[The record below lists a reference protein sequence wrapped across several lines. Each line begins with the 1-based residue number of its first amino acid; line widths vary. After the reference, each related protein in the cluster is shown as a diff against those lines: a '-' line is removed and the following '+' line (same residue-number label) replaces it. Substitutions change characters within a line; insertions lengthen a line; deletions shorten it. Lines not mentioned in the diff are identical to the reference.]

1 MRKDP
6 EKNISSRLTE
16 EDLKDGKE
24 FNKAFSSLNEIGKML
39 VNAYMAG
46 LRGQDVLEDSGKKAG

>member
-1 MRKDP
+1 MRKEP

-16 EDLKDGKE
+16 EDLKEGKE

-46 LRGQDVLEDSGKKAG
+46 RRGQDE